1 MWKVVRFLIPI
12 VRTLICQSNSEHIIR
27 DDDMADVDGRTL
39 TIQLSPTKFQNQSAS
54 WESWAG
60 ATAGNRMLTRFARRS
75 AAIADAPEAP
85 GCLGSGL
92 ASKPRPGR
100 LGEAPGL
107 GSGLGRGNP
116 ARGALRPRSLGRPP
130 WGFLMG

>member
-1 MWKVVRFLIPI
+1 MSAATRS
-12 VRTLICQSNSEHIIR
+12 TS
-27 DDDMADVDGRTL
+27 VDRNLAWRVSPGAG
-39 TIQLSPTKFQNQSAS
+39 SPTPTRHPFKGFDDGPVEKRVEGPQARGRRLRMRP
-54 WESWAG
+54 G